1 MWVSLQ
7 LRLSDASH
15 CGGDSAGGASS
26 PEAYV
31 GWIRAVA
38 AAIGTADAVV
48 IVEPDTL
55 ALLCGDPAQRVR
67 MLQDAVDALEANRGT
82 RTYLD
87 AGHSDWI
94 APQVMAERLRAAGVD
109 EADGFALNVS
119 NFPTTADNVAY
130 GRCGVRRAGR
140 RALRRRHWPQRQRS
154 WQRLVQPPGRALGE
168 RPTADTG
175 QALVDAYL
183 WVKTPGESEGTCN
196 GGPAAGAFWPEYA
209 LGLARG

>member
-15 CGGDSAGGASS
+15 CGGGSAGGASS

-55 ALLCGDPAQRVR
+55 ALLCGDPVQRVR

-119 NFPTTADNVAY
+119 NFQTTADNVAY
-130 GRCGVRRAGR
+130 GAAV
-140 RALRRRHWPQRQRS
+140 S
-154 WQRLVQPPGRALGE
+154 TVLGGGHFVV
-168 RPTADTG
+168 DTG
-175 QALVDAYL
+175 RNGNGPGSDWCNPRVGRLGNARPR
-183 WVKTPGESEGTCN
+183 TPARPSSTPTSGSKL
-196 GGPAAGAFWPEYA
+196 PASPRAPATA
-209 LGLARG
+209 ARQQEPSGRSTP